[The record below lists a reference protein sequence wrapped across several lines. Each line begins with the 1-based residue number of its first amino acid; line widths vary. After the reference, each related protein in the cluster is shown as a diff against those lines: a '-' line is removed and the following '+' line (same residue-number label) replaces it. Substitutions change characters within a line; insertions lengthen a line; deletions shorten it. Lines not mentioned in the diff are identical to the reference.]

1 MHTAVIAPNI
11 YDGFERHGPS
21 AILIE
26 DRRIVG
32 RVPEGE
38 IPSHYNVERLPG
50 GILTPGLIDLQ
61 VNGGGGVLL
70 NNNPTAEGLVAV
82 AAGHASA
89 GVARVLATVISDKRE
104 VTSEFVDAGV
114 TAAGDPDSGILG
126 VHIEGPFFSPD
137 RNGVHRRA
145 VLRTLDESD
154 WRWIRQAATV
164 PAILTLAPEQV
175 DPDDIRKMVELGI
188 RVSAGHTNATHADV
202 VRAIDAGLSGFT
214 HLFNAMR
221 PMSGREPG
229 VVGTALS
236 SPDTWCGI
244 IADGIH
250 VHLESLRLAFN
261 AKPRGKM
268 YLVSDAMATIGAR
281 EKTFELYGE
290 TIREVDG
297 RLVNAEGR
305 LAGSAISLTDAVRF
319 CVTEL
324 KLPFDEAVTMAS
336 RYPAEYLRVDDRF
349 GSLLS
354 GRMADLTWFDDQLN
368 VTGLWR
374 AGQRLI

>member
-1 MHTAVIAPNI
+1 MHTALIAPNV
-11 YDGFERHGPS
+11 YDGFERHGPG

-26 DRRIVG
+26 DRHIVG
-32 RVPEGE
+32 RVPVGD
-38 IPSHYNVERLPG
+38 IPSHYTTEHLPA
-50 GILTPGLIDLQ
+50 GILVPGLIDLQ

-70 NNNPTAEGLVAV
+70 NNDPTANGLAAV

-89 GVARVLATVISDKRE
+89 GVARVLATVISDRRA
-104 VTSEFVDAGV
+104 VTGEFVDAGV
-114 TAAGDPDSGILG
+114 AAAGDLNSGILG
-126 VHIEGPFFSPD
+126 VHVEGPFFSPE
-137 RNGVHRRA
+137 RNGVHRRSA
-145 VLRTLDESD
+145 LRRIDAAD
-154 WRWIRQAATV
+154 WDWIRAASTV

-175 DPDDIRKMVELGI
+175 DPEDIRKMVALGL
-188 RVSAGHTNATHADV
+188 RVSAGHTNATHAEV

-261 AKPRGKM
+261 AKPRGKV
-268 YLVSDAMATIGAR
+268 YLVSDAMATVGAA
-281 EKTFELYGE
+281 EKSFELYGE

-349 GSLLS
+349 GSLLP
-354 GRMADLTWFDDQLN
+354 GRVADLTWFDDQLN

>member
-1 MHTAVIAPNI
+1 MYTALVAPNVF
-11 YDGFERHGPS
+11 DGHERHGAS
-21 AILIE
+21 AILI
-26 DRRIVG
+26 DNQHLVG
-32 RVPEGE
+32 RVPVAEV
-38 IPSHYNVERLPG
+38 PSHYQVETLPEG
-50 GILTPGLIDLQ
+50 VLVPGLIDLQ

-70 NNNPTAEGLVAV
+70 NNDPTAEGLEAM
-82 AAGHASA
+82 ARGHASA
-89 GVARVLATVISDKRE
+89 GVARIMATAISDRRE
-104 VTSEFVDAGV
+104 ITSQVVDASV
-114 TAAGDPDSGILG
+114 AASKDLNSGILG
-126 VHIEGPFFSPD
+126 VHIEGPFFSPE
-137 RNGVHRRA
+137 RNGVHRKA
-145 VLRTLDESD
+145 VLRHIEPKD
-154 WRWIRQAATV
+154 WDWIRNAATV

-175 DPDDIRKMVELGI
+175 DPEDIRKMVDLGL
-188 RVSAGHTNATHADV
+188 RVSAGHTNATHLEV
-202 VRAIDAGLSGFT
+202 VRAIEAGLSGFT

-236 SPDTWCGI
+236 SRETWCGI

-261 AKPRGKM
+261 AKPRGKV
-268 YLVSDAMATIGAR
+268 YLVSDAMATIGA
-281 EKTFELYGE
+281 ELKEFELYGE

-305 LAGSAISLTDAVRF
+305 LAGSAISLADAVRF

-324 KLPFDEAVTMAS
+324 KLPFDEAVSMAS
-336 RYPAEYLRVDDRF
+336 RYPAEYLGVDDRY
-349 GSLLS
+349 GSLLP
-354 GRMADLTWFDDQLN
+354 GRVADLTLFDDQMS

>member
-32 RVPEGE
+32 RVPQGE
-38 IPSHYNVERLPG
+38 VPSHYSVERLPG
-50 GILTPGLIDLQ
+50 GILVPGLIDLQ

-70 NNNPTAEGLVAV
+70 NNDPTAEGLAAV
-82 AAGHASA
+82 AGGHASA
-89 GVARVLATVISDKRE
+89 GVARVLATVISDRRE
-104 VTSEFVDAGV
+104 VTAAFVEAGV

-126 VHIEGPFFSPD
+126 VHVEGPFFSPD
-137 RNGVHRRA
+137 RNGVHRRSS
-145 VLRTLDESD
+145 LRALDRAD
-154 WRWIRQAATV
+154 WDWIRRAATV

-175 DPDDIRKMVELGI
+175 DPDDIRKMVELGV
-188 RVSAGHTNATHADV
+188 RVSAGHTNATHAEV

-268 YLVSDAMATIGAR
+268 YLVSDAMATVGAR
-281 EKTFELYGE
+281 EKSFELYGE

-297 RLVNAEGR
+297 RLVNLEGR

-349 GSLLS
+349 GSLLP

-374 AGQRLI
+374 AGHLLI